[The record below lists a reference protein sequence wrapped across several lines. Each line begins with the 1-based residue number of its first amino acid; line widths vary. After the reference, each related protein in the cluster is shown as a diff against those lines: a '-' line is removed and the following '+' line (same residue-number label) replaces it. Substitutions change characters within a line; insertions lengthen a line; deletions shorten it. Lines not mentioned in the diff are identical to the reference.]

1 MGKPFSYAGLKPR
14 PERTSPQPP
23 IIERPQ
29 CKLSR
34 CFMKHIARLFALAL
48 SSAALFWTALGPALA
63 ADPVYPPGLRIGLVP
78 IEGLVLS
85 KTFPGFETEDH
96 TVKVLAAELPAAAYG
111 EVENAFK
118 TNSFPAGATAVKP
131 ESLQT
136 SAGDG
141 FYTVETAK
149 DGADTVKRFSMI
161 VPGGTFSGYVAAQV
175 PESAAKTFSDEAVRK
190 MFATAVVRKE
200 VPVEEQLGLLPFK
213 ITELGGFKT
222 VRTLAPGA
230 AIIFT
235 DGNEETGIEASP
247 YMVIG
252 TVASAPAQPEDRGRF
267 AQQAAGQIPGLRD
280 GRITMSEPLRING
293 SPGYETRVE
302 ATSGNA
308 NTPVTVVQWLRFGSG
323 NQALRIIA
331 STPRDDWS
339 KAFPRF
345 RAVRD
350 GIQPR

>member
-1 MGKPFSYAGLKPR
+1 
-14 PERTSPQPP
+14 
-23 IIERPQ
+23 
-29 CKLSR
+29 
-34 CFMKHIARLFALAL
+34 MKHIGRLFALAL
-48 SSAALFWTALGPALA
+48 FLAALSPAFA
-63 ADPVYPPGLRIGLVP
+63 ADPVYPPGIRVGIVP
-78 IEGLVLS
+78 IEGLVIS

-96 TVKVLAAELPAAAYG
+96 SVKVLIAELPPAAYG

-118 TNSFPAGATAVKP
+118 TNSFPGGANAIKP

-136 SAGDG
+136 AAGEG
-141 FYTVETAK
+141 FYTIETAK
-149 DGADTVKRFSMI
+149 DGADTVRRFSMI
-161 VPGGTFSGYVAAQV
+161 VAGGTFSGYVAAQI
-175 PESAAKTFSDEAVRK
+175 PESAPKTFSDDAVRA
-190 MFATAVVRKE
+190 MFASTVVRKE
-200 VPVEEQLGLLPFK
+200 VPVEEQLGMLPFK
-213 ITELGGFKT
+213 VTELGSFKN

-230 AIIFT
+230 AILLA
-235 DGNEETGIEASP
+235 DGDDETGVEASS

-252 TVASAPAQPEDRGRF
+252 TIASAPAQPEDRGRF

-280 GRITMSEPLRING
+280 GHITMSEPLRIDG

-302 ATSGNA
+302 ATSGKA

-323 NQALRIIA
+323 SNALRIIA